1 MTKRRVGKKY
11 TIQQLDIFQIDIDH
25 SLMTDFLSLGIQQR
39 MLLNIVSENIHF
51 FTKIYVCIISL
62 SLFASNRTCARG
74 LIIQTGAVPLRIVCT
89 IFQICQIY
97 DESHELVKKMVEVIT
112 FAGCI
117 RIVRKRYETI
127 RNPTTLDTIDVR
139 QHPYM

>member
-1 MTKRRVGKKY
+1 MGDQHK
-11 TIQQLDIFQIDIDH
+11 D
-25 SLMTDFLSLGIQQR
+25 
-39 MLLNIVSENIHF
+39 
-51 FTKIYVCIISL
+51 
-62 SLFASNRTCARG
+62 
-74 LIIQTGAVPLRIVCT
+74 AVPLRILCT

-97 DESHELVKKMVEVIT
+97 DESHELVKKMVELIM

-117 RIVRKRYETI
+117 RIVQKRYETI